1 MLSFRN
7 TIEQVHVHRSF
18 VLPLFRAISP
28 PSPPLLLAFFPT
40 IASRFH
46 NSVALHCM
54 LLNFESLCRAS
65 CCFVNLAQD
74 MLLVFQP
81 LCKACCLS
89 KLALCAST
97 DSFVAPGFLQ
107 AYINNCIRS
116 LWLLDVL
123 SAWPLVI
130 ATMYWICK
138 IQACAGC
145 KIEPSHHQC
154 SRFQHG

>member
-1 MLSFRN
+1 MF
-7 TIEQVHVHRSF
+7 IGA
-18 VLPLFRAISP
+18 LFCPCSGPYHHPA
-28 PSPPLLLAFFPT
+28 LLGCWLFPT

-54 LLNFESLCRAS
+54 LLNFEPLCRAS

-107 AYINNCIRS
+107 ADINNWIRS

-130 ATMYWICK
+130 ATINFLDLQNPGLCWM
-138 IQACAGC
+138 
-145 KIEPSHHQC
+145 
-154 SRFQHG
+154 